1 MPLDPAQRHPVMC
14 LTQDGLA
21 LSHLEQATKLLIA
34 GARWIQVRMKNVSP
48 RERMHTAGMIACL
61 CRQYGAIC
69 IVNDDVDVAI
79 AVNAHGVHLGIT
91 DGLWSAARKAMGR
104 EMLIGGTINNEED
117 ARRAIRANCLDY
129 VGIGPWRFTA
139 TKENLSPVL
148 GPQGVAAL
156 VAQLDGIP
164 AWAIGGI
171 TAADL
176 PEVRATGAVGAAVT
190 SALYRDARVADNFQ
204 ELNDAWKQ
212 ALKT

>member
-1 MPLDPAQRHPVMC
+1 MPLNYAQRHPLMC
-14 LTQDGLA
+14 LTQDGLP

-48 RERMHTAGMIACL
+48 RERMHTAGMIASL
-61 CRQYGAIC
+61 CRQYDAVC

-79 AVNAHGVHLGIT
+79 AVNAHGVHLGKT
-91 DGLWSAARKAMGR
+91 DGLWSTARKAMGR
-104 EMLIGGTINNEED
+104 DMLIGGTINDEKD

-129 VGIGPWRFTA
+129 VGIGPWRFTT
-139 TKENLSPVL
+139 TKNNLAPVL
-148 GPQGVAAL
+148 GPKGVAAL

-176 PEVRATGAVGAAVT
+176 PEIRASGAVGAAVT
-190 SALYRDARVADNFQ
+190 STLYRDGRVVDNFH
-204 ELNDAWKQ
+204 ELNAAWKQ
-212 ALKT
+212 GIKL